1 MLQELSRTYQNV
13 MEVQLTGKTV
23 TDVEYRVVHNSQKQL
38 VVESTHL
45 LPVSDEQSDL
55 ITKYRVTMIEEMH
68 LLKMLANPKY
78 ISEIKEEIIVLSPD
92 GSEIT
97 QYAVVHEKSEINL
110 DNLPEMWKFKSAP
123 LENYTPEKLAYYFF
137 QALGI
142 INFLHDSNVY
152 HGSIRPYA
160 FEIYRDQSMKI
171 SDLQYGLKM
180 KDDSAKN
187 ADREIY
193 QLKALPPLSSDE
205 TTKRHASG

>member
-1 MLQELSRTYQNV
+1 MVSDRHYPATNAEEMELMLQELSRTYQNV

-92 GSEIT
+92 
-97 QYAVVHEKSEINL
+97 
-110 DNLPEMWKFKSAP
+110 
-123 LENYTPEKLAYYFF
+123 
-137 QALGI
+137 
-142 INFLHDSNVY
+142 
-152 HGSIRPYA
+152 
-160 FEIYRDQSMKI
+160 
-171 SDLQYGLKM
+171 
-180 KDDSAKN
+180 
-187 ADREIY
+187 
-193 QLKALPPLSSDE
+193 
-205 TTKRHASG
+205 